1 MEVMQ
6 PQQGNSSSQ
15 QSNLSSQ
22 QSNSSSQ
29 QSNSSKTSVKS
40 SQGFPLEES
49 EVSMAVETQAPLK

>member
-15 QSNLSSQ
+15 QSNSS
-22 QSNSSSQ
+22 
-29 QSNSSKTSVKS
+29 SSKTSVKS

-49 EVSMAVETQAPLK
+49 EVSMAVETQAPLESK

>member
-6 PQQGNSSSQ
+6 PQQGNS
-15 QSNLSSQ
+15 SSQ